1 MTIPAI
7 NRIYFSNIDKINR
20 IFTHQL
26 LDLEKS
32 APACRFGQKTMKKSH
47 SYRTF
52 ILDIPSGGVY
62 TALICRM
69 KGDSPRLT
77 APRENASRLK
87 ARLGMEGQGTTAG
100 GHDAA
105 YAIQGFEWL
114 SAIRVEPR
122 VQCIRPYSGMDVFYL
137 HQYPME
143 IKERYH
149 ESGY

>member
-69 KGDSPRLT
+69 KGDRPRLT
-77 APRENASRLK
+77 APRENTPRLK
-87 ARLGMEGQGTTAG
+87 ARLGRKARVPPPEGMTQPMRYKGLSGFQQSGWNRGCSAFVPTVG
-100 GHDAA
+100 WMFFI
-105 YAIQGFEWL
+105 YVNIQW
-114 SAIRVEPR
+114 R
-122 VQCIRPYSGMDVFYL
+122 
-137 HQYPME
+137 
-143 IKERYH
+143 
-149 ESGY
+149 